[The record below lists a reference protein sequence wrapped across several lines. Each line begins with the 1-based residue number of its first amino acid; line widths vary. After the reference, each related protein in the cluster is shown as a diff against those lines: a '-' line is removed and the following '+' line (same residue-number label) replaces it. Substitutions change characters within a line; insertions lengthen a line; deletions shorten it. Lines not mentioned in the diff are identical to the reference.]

1 MQVTSSQ
8 SPTQASA
15 SEATSSTS
23 SQSSNKLANQDVFL
37 QLMVAQ
43 IRNQDPLQPADSAQF
58 MGQLA
63 QFSQLEQLVQIRT
76 EIAQLNSYAAA
87 SSDYGSE
94 AVSGNGE

>member
-8 SPTQASA
+8 SPDPASA
-15 SEATSSTS
+15 LEVTSSTS
-23 SQSSNKLANQDVFL
+23 SRPSNKLASQDVFL

-87 SSDYGSE
+87 SSTDGNE
-94 AVSGNGE
+94 AV